1 MKYEVNGTMRN
12 VPFTQEEYDN
22 RLANAKKIM
31 RENGVEML
39 LLTSPEA
46 LYYFPDTN

>member
-22 RLANAKKIM
+22 RLANAKK
-31 RENGVEML
+31 NY
-39 LLTSPEA
+39 A
-46 LYYFPDTN
+46 